1 MYFAFRNLILDRF
14 ANSEGVDWVFAVGE
28 VEMRDESG
36 PTYFQVKDT
45 EAKANDLLQQT
56 NKNIIAC

>member
-1 MYFAFRNLILDRF
+1 
-14 ANSEGVDWVFAVGE
+14 
-28 VEMRDESG
+28 MRDESG

-45 EAKANDLLQQT
+45 DEKANDLLQQT